1 MKLNRKVK
9 SVAVASVAFLAIST
23 SAAFAGTINGGGS
36 SFADP
41 LMQACKASTT
51 GVTVNYTS
59 SSSGTG
65 RSSFTAGLFDF
76 AAADSAYGSA
86 DAKPAGLIYVPLI
99 AAPLA
104 VAFNLP
110 GNTDE
115 IYLSASTMAKI
126 FGGKITK
133 WNDAA
138 IVADNNRT
146 VKTPVYKT
154 TYKTVKG
161 KRVAVKTQS
170 GTKSTKVSIDLP
182 ALPITVVY
190 RADNSGSSGGFTK
203 FLNGVDSVNWPNAT
217 NNDFF
222 KSFPGYNTAKDLTAY
237 SNFQGA
243 SGSAGVTNVTNS
255 VSGAIT
261 YVESSY
267 AKKAGLGIASIGN
280 GAGEFVQPS
289 SAAVNTFI
297 ASATFDTEAKYT
309 FNYKSTASGAYPL
322 GLITYGLA
330 SSQSKSADVA
340 NDVKSFFTSLLTCP
354 TNYPEIDYS
363 TPSGLMLSTAKA
375 QIAKIA

>member
-1 MKLNRKVK
+1 MKITTKVK
-9 SVAVASVAFLAIST
+9 SVAVSAVALLAIST
-23 SAAFAGTINGGGS
+23 TAAFAGTINGGGS

-41 LMQACKASTT
+41 LMQACKSAAS
-51 GVTVNYTS
+51 GVTVNYTP

-65 RSSFTAGLFDF
+65 RSSFTAGLFDY
-76 AAADSAYGSA
+76 AAADSAYGSS

-110 GNTDE
+110 GSTDE
-115 IYLSASTMAKI
+115 IYLSGSTIAKI

-161 KRVAVKTQS
+161 KKVAVKTQT

-203 FLNGVDSVNWPNAT
+203 FLNAVDSTNWPNAT

-222 KSFPGYNTAKDLTAY
+222 KSFPGYNTAKELTAY

-243 SGSAGVTNVTNS
+243 SGSQGVTNVTNN

-261 YVESSY
+261 YVESSF

-289 SAAVNTFI
+289 SASVNLFI
-297 ASATFDTEAKYT
+297 GSATFDAEAKYT
-309 FNYKSTASGAYPL
+309 FNYKSTVSGNYPL

-330 SSQSKSADVA
+330 SSSSKDAAVAADV
-340 NDVKSFFTSLLTCP
+340 KKFFTALLTCP
-354 TNYPEIDYS
+354 SSNPEIDYS
-363 TPSGLMLSTAKA
+363 TPSGLMLSTAQA
-375 QIAKIA
+375 QIAKIG

>member
-1 MKLNRKVK
+1 MKLSKKLK
-9 SVAVASVAFLAIST
+9 SVAVTSAAFLAIST
-23 SAAFAGTINGGGS
+23 SAAFAGSINGGGS

-41 LMQACKASTT
+41 LMQACKAEAA

-65 RSSFTAGLFDF
+65 RSSYTAGLFDF
-76 AAADSAYGSA
+76 AGADSAYGSS
-86 DAKPAGLIYVPLI
+86 DAKPAGLVYVPVL

-115 IYLSASTMAKI
+115 IYLSAATTAKI
-126 FGGKITK
+126 FAGKIKK
-133 WNDAA
+133 WNDSA
-138 IVADNNRT
+138 IAADNNRT
-146 VKTPVYKT
+146 IKTPVYKT

-161 KRVAVKTQS
+161 KRVATKTQT
-170 GTKSTKVSIDLP
+170 GTTSKVIDIDLP

-203 FLNGVDSVNWPNAT
+203 WLNNSAKTDWPNAT

-222 KSFPGYNTAKDLTAY
+222 KSFPGYNTSADLTSF

-243 SGSAGVTNVTNS
+243 SGSAGVTNVTNN

-261 YVESSY
+261 YVESSF

-280 GAGEFVQPS
+280 SAGEFVAPS
-289 SAAVNTFI
+289 SAGVNAFI
-297 ASATFDTEAKYT
+297 AAATFATDGQYT
-309 FNYKSTASGAYPL
+309 FNYTTTATGAYPL

-330 SSQSKSADVA
+330 SSSSSSAAVAADV
-340 NDVKSFFTSLLTCP
+340 KKFFTGLLTCP
-354 TNYPEIDYS
+354 AKYPEIDYS
-363 TPSGLMLSTAKA
+363 TPTGLWLTTAQA
-375 QIAKIA
+375 QIAKIG